1 MNSLS
6 FAELLPVWPELF
18 LALAGMALLV
28 VGVIRGNEGTSSLC
42 WAVMAAFAL
51 SALFVM
57 GLDWERVEVLNGMF
71 VMDSFAGFMKLL
83 ILVGLI
89 TVLALSVRYLE
100 QEQINRFEYPVLVL
114 FAGIG
119 MMVMVSANSFL
130 SMYVGL
136 ELQSLC
142 LYVLA
147 AFNRDHVKSAEAGIK
162 YFILGALASGI
173 MLFGISLLYGFTG
186 SVSFP
191 VIADTLIAPDVADNM
206 GVIVGLVFVLVGL
219 AFKVSAVP
227 FHMWTPDVYEGA
239 PTSVTALFAVVPK
252 LAAMGLLLRL
262 LFEPFEAVAWQW
274 QQIIWFLSVASMVWA
289 GFAAMAQTNIK
300 RLMAYSSIGHAGYA
314 LIGVA
319 AATETGAG
327 AVVVYLMIYMVMTAG
342 AFGIILMMRRDG
354 AAVEQISD
362 LSGLSQHSPLMAYGF
377 AILLFSM
384 AGIPPMAGFF
394 GKILIFEAAVA
405 EGMYFLVVIGVL
417 SSVVAAYY
425 YIRVI
430 KVMFFDEAADPFDK
444 KLVFAKRAVS
454 FVSVLFVLGF
464 IAFPSTLI
472 TIGQDVVH
480 SLFVG

>member
-1 MNSLS
+1 MNSL
-6 FAELLPVWPELF
+6 FFTELLPVLPELF

-28 VGVIRGNEGTSSLC
+28 VGVMRGNEGTSFLC
-42 WAVMAAFAL
+42 WAVMAALAL
-51 SALFVM
+51 SGLLLM
-57 GLDWERVEVLNGMF
+57 GLDWERTEVMNGMF

-83 ILVGLI
+83 MIVGLI
-89 TVLALSVRYLE
+89 SVLALSVRYLE

-162 YFILGALASGI
+162 YFILGALASGM

-191 VIADTLIAPDVADNM
+191 VIANTITNPEIAANM
-206 GVIVGLVFVLVGL
+206 GVVIGLVFVLVGL

-289 GFAAMAQTNIK
+289 SFAAMAQTNIK
-300 RLMAYSSIGHAGYA
+300 RLMAYSSIGHVGYA
-314 LIGVA
+314 LIGIA
-319 AATETGAG
+319 AATEAGAG

-354 AAVEQISD
+354 AAVEKISD

-394 GKILIFEAAVA
+394 GKILIFETAVA
-405 EGMYFLVVIGVL
+405 EGMYILAIIGVL

-430 KVMFFDEAADPFDK
+430 KVMFFDDAADPFDK
-444 KLVFAKRAVS
+444 KLVFSKRAVS
-454 FVSVLFVLGF
+454 FLSVLFVIGF

-472 TIGQDVVH
+472 TVGQDVVH
-480 SLFVG
+480 SLFTG